1 MANEQESHLNLLSI
15 TDDGHDGCVESLS
28 MGDFTVSSQSKLH
41 SKGER
46 GINCMYLMWFT
57 LTIRKKMI

>member
-15 TDDGHDGCVESLS
+15 TDDGHDGCMESLS

-41 SKGER
+41 SGRGE
-46 GINCMYLMWFT
+46 GN
-57 LTIRKKMI
+57 KPGE